1 MICIYIFLILT
12 ILFIIFK
19 CLKRKIILKGGYI
32 EDAENG
38 NTYIR
43 PINPKKNVNINGNS
57 IQLKSNNNQLHG
69 QELVSHL
76 PHPSG
81 HTYIRPGKKN
91 HHTILDLANQIKLHS
106 NHNIIQS
113 NHNII
118 QSNNNQLQGQQLAS
132 HLPNSD
138 GHTYIRPGKKNHDI
152 NLKDANKIIL
162 HSNNNIIHSND
173 NQLKG
178 QELISHLPY
187 SNGHTYIRP
196 GKQNHNIYLMPSKQV
211 HLTNHRIIAHDNGHL
226 CIDGQCLN
234 GSHFAKLRGLLNQHQ
249 LDRRYTHTIQPHSAH
264 HRYALRKEGPNLVL
278 RNLDAVHDSR
288 WHVST
293 HGSLT

>member
-1 MICIYIFLILT
+1 MICIYIFFILT
-12 ILFIIFK
+12 ILFITFK
-19 CLKRKIILKGGYI
+19 FIKRKIIVKGGFI
-32 EDAENG
+32 EDAESGHTN
-38 NTYIR
+38 IR
-43 PINPKKNVNINGNS
+43 PYNLKKNVNINGNM
-57 IQLKSNNNQLHG
+57 IKLKSNNNQLQG

-106 NHNIIQS
+106 NHNII
-113 NHNII
+113 H
-118 QSNNNQLQGQQLAS
+118 SNNNQLQGQQLAS

-196 GKQNHNIYLMPSKQV
+196 GKENHNIYLMPSKQV

-234 GSHFAKLRGLLNQHQ
+234 GSHFAKLRGLLNQYQ

-264 HRYALRKEGPNLVL
+264 HRYALRKEGPHLVL
-278 RNLDAVHDSR
+278 RNLDAGHDSR
-288 WHVST
+288 WHVAT
-293 HGSLT
+293 HGSLS